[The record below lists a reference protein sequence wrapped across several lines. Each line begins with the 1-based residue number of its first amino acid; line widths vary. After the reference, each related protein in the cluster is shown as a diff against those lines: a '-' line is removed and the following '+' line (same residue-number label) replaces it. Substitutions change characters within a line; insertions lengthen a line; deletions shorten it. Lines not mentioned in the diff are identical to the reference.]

1 MVICL
6 EQGEDLDQKCSCFV
20 LAAGS
25 KTEHVLFRTG
35 SRYQYKSVP
44 ETYDTLIGFWY
55 QLTGTGFW
63 YQKLVCMC
71 DSFMQMQSSSKLYIP
86 KSAKINASCKGDSLK
101 LLTIQ
106 C

>member
-1 MVICL
+1 MDICL

-71 DSFMQMQSSSKLYIP
+71 VIALKLIP
-86 KSAKINASCKGDSLK
+86 SCKCNLRQNYIFQNRQK
-101 LLTIQ
+101 LMHHVKVTV
-106 C
+106 